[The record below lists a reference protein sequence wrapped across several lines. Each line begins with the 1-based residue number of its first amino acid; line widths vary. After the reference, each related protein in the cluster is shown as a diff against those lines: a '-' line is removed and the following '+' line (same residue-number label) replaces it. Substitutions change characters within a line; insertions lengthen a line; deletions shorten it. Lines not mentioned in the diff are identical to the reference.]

1 MTTIIARASES
12 NHWYGK
18 DGKPAYTVMGAN
30 GKERSTTLRDA
41 RKMGLVPSVT
51 TIIKCAAS
59 PGLEAWKLN
68 QMMLAALT
76 LPRSANEPEED
87 FIVRIQRDSKE
98 HAKMAAERGT
108 AVHTAIE
115 SMYSGVMH
123 AEFAEHQAGVYRE
136 IEKEFGV
143 TEFQPEKAF
152 AHELGFGGKLDLF
165 TPNYQD
171 RGLVIDIKTK
181 EFSDPAKVQG
191 YDEHMMQ
198 LAAYRVGV
206 GLPLAECA
214 NVFVS
219 VTVPGLVA
227 VKKWNPDELDRG
239 WKMFESLLVFWYAK
253 TGLDKETP

>member
-1 MTTIIARASES
+1 MTTIVARAAES
-12 NHWYGK
+12 NHWYAK
-18 DGKPAYTVMGAN
+18 DGKPAYSVMGAN

-41 RKMGLVPSVT
+41 RKMGLIPSVT
-51 TIIKCAAS
+51 TIIKSAAS
-59 PGLEAWKLN
+59 PGLEVWKLN

-76 LPRSANEPEED
+76 LPRVDNEPEEE
-87 FIVRIQRDSKE
+87 FISRIQRDSKE

-108 AVHTAIE
+108 AVHTAVE

-123 AEFAEHQAGVYRE
+123 AEFADHQAGVYRE

-152 AHELGFGGKLDLF
+152 AHKLGFGGKLDLF

-181 EFSDPAKVQG
+181 EFSDPSKVAG

-198 LAAYRVGV
+198 LAAYREGV
-206 GLPLAECA
+206 DLPNADCA

-219 VTVPGLVA
+219 VTVPGLV
-227 VKKWNPDELDRG
+227 VINKWSQEDLARG
-239 WKMFESLLVFWYAK
+239 WEMFNSLLTYWQAK
-253 TGLDKETP
+253 NQHK

>member
-1 MTTIIARASES
+1 MTTIVARAAES

-18 DGKPAYTVMGAN
+18 DGKPAYSVIGAN

-41 RKMGLVPSVT
+41 RKMNLVPSVT
-51 TIIKCAAS
+51 TIIKSAAS
-59 PGLEAWKLN
+59 PGLEVWKLN

-76 LPRSANEPEED
+76 LPRVENEPEEE
-87 FIVRIQRDSKE
+87 FISRIQRDSKE

-108 AVHTAIE
+108 AVHTAVE

-123 AEFAEHQAGVYRE
+123 AEFVDHQAGVYRE

-165 TPNYQD
+165 TPKYQD

-181 EFSDPAKVQG
+181 EFGDPSKVVG
-191 YDEHMMQ
+191 YDEHVMQ

-206 GLPLAECA
+206 DLPNADCA

-219 VTVPGLVA
+219 ITVPGLV
-227 VKKWNPDELDRG
+227 VINKWSQQDLARG
-239 WKMFESLLVFWYAK
+239 WSMFQGLLSYWQAK
-253 TGLDKETP
+253 NQHK

>member
-1 MTTIIARASES
+1 MTTIVVRAAES
-12 NHWYGK
+12 NHWYAK
-18 DGKPAYTVMGAN
+18 DGKPAYSVMGAN

-41 RKMGLVPSVT
+41 RKMNLVPSVT
-51 TIIKCAAS
+51 TIIKSAAS
-59 PGLEAWKLN
+59 PSLEMWKLN

-76 LPRSANEPEED
+76 LPRVDNEPEEE
-87 FIVRIQRDSKE
+87 FIARIQRDSKE

-108 AVHTAIE
+108 AVHTAVE

-123 AEFAEHQAGVYRE
+123 AEFADHQAGVYRE

-152 AHELGFGGKLDLF
+152 AHELGYGGKLDLF

-181 EFSDPAKVQG
+181 EFSDPSKVAG

-206 GLPLAECA
+206 DLPNADCA

-219 VTVPGLVA
+219 VTVPGLV
-227 VKKWNPDELDRG
+227 VINKWSQEDLARG
-239 WKMFESLLVFWYAK
+239 WEMFNGLLTYWQAK
-253 TGLDKETP
+253 NQHK

>member
-1 MTTIIARASES
+1 MTTIVARAAES
-12 NHWYGK
+12 NHWYHRSGS
-18 DGKPAYTVMGAN
+18 PAYSVIGAN
-30 GKERSTTLRDA
+30 GKERPTTLRDA
-41 RKMGLVPSVT
+41 RKMSLVPSVT
-51 TIIKCAAS
+51 TIIKSAAS

-76 LPRSANEPEED
+76 LPRVADEPEEE
-87 FIVRIQRDSKE
+87 FISRIQRDSKE

-108 AVHTAIE
+108 NVHTAIE
-115 SMYSGVMH
+115 NMYSGVMH
-123 AEFAEHQAGVYRE
+123 AEYAEHQAGVYRE
-136 IEKEFGV
+136 IEKEYGV

-152 AHELGFGGKLDLF
+152 AHAFGFGGKLDLF

-181 EFSDPAKVQG
+181 EFSDPSKVVG

-206 GLPLAECA
+206 DLPNADCA

-219 VTVPGLVA
+219 VTVPGLV
-227 VKKWNPDELDRG
+227 VIHKWSQEDLARG
-239 WKMFESLLVFWYAK
+239 WVMFESLLKFWQAK
-253 TGLDKETP
+253 NQHN

>member
-1 MTTIIARASES
+1 MTTIVARAAES

-18 DGKPAYTVMGAN
+18 DGKPAYSVIGAN

-41 RKMGLVPSVT
+41 RKMNLVPSVT
-51 TIIKCAAS
+51 TIIKSAAS
-59 PGLEAWKLN
+59 PGLEVWKLN

-76 LPRSANEPEED
+76 LPRVENEPEEE
-87 FIVRIQRDSKE
+87 FISRIQRDSKE

-108 AVHTAIE
+108 AVHTAVE

-123 AEFAEHQAGVYRE
+123 AEFVDHQAGVYRE

-165 TPNYQD
+165 TPKYQD

-181 EFSDPAKVQG
+181 EFGDPSKVVG
-191 YDEHMMQ
+191 YDEHVMQ

-206 GLPLAECA
+206 DLPNADCA

-219 VTVPGLVA
+219 VTVPGLV
-227 VKKWNPDELDRG
+227 VINKWSQQDLARG
-239 WKMFESLLVFWYAK
+239 WSMFQGLLSYWQAK
-253 TGLDKETP
+253 NQHK

>member
-1 MTTIIARASES
+1 MTTIVARAAES
-12 NHWYGK
+12 NHWYAK
-18 DGKPAYTVMGAN
+18 DGKPTYSVIGAN

-41 RKMGLVPSVT
+41 RKMGLIPSVT
-51 TIIKCAAS
+51 TIIKSAAS
-59 PGLEAWKLN
+59 PGLEVWKLN

-76 LPRSANEPEED
+76 LPRVDNEPEEE
-87 FIVRIQRDSKE
+87 FIARIQRDSKE

-108 AVHTAIE
+108 AVHTAVE

-123 AEFAEHQAGVYRE
+123 AEFADHQAGVYRE

-143 TEFQPEKAF
+143 TEFQPEKSF
-152 AHELGFGGKLDLF
+152 AHELGFGGKLDLY

-171 RGLVIDIKTK
+171 RGLVLDIKTK
-181 EFSDPAKVQG
+181 EFSDPEKVAG

-206 GLPLAECA
+206 DLPNADCA

-219 VTVPGLVA
+219 VTVPGLV
-227 VKKWNPDELDRG
+227 VINKWSQEDLARG
-239 WKMFESLLVFWYAK
+239 WAMFQGLLNYWQAK
-253 TGLDKETP
+253 NQHK

>member
-1 MTTIIARASES
+1 MTTIVARAAES

-18 DGKPAYTVMGAN
+18 DGKPAYSVMGAN

-41 RKMGLVPSVT
+41 RKMNLVPSVT
-51 TIIKCAAS
+51 TIIKSAAS
-59 PGLEAWKLN
+59 PSLEVWKLN

-76 LPRSANEPEED
+76 LPRVDNEPEEE
-87 FIVRIQRDSKE
+87 FIARIQRDSKE

-108 AVHTAIE
+108 AVHTAVE

-123 AEFAEHQAGVYRE
+123 AEFADHQAGVYRE

-152 AHELGFGGKLDLF
+152 AHELGYGGKLDLF
-165 TPNYQD
+165 TPKYQD

-181 EFSDPAKVQG
+181 EFSDPSKVAG

-206 GLPLAECA
+206 DLPNADCA

-219 VTVPGLVA
+219 VTVPGLV
-227 VKKWNPDELDRG
+227 VINKWSQEDLARG
-239 WKMFESLLVFWYAK
+239 WSMFQGLLSYWQAK
-253 TGLDKETP
+253 NQHK

>member
-1 MTTIIARASES
+1 MTTIVARAAES
-12 NHWYGK
+12 NHWYAK
-18 DGKPAYTVMGAN
+18 DGKPAYSVMGAN

-41 RKMGLVPSVT
+41 RKMGLIPSVT
-51 TIIKCAAS
+51 TIIKSAAS
-59 PGLEAWKLN
+59 PGLEVWKLN

-76 LPRSANEPEED
+76 LPRVDNEPEEE
-87 FIVRIQRDSKE
+87 FIARIQRDSKE

-108 AVHTAIE
+108 AVHAAVE

-123 AEFAEHQAGVYRE
+123 AEFADHQAGVYRE

-152 AHELGFGGKLDLF
+152 AHKLGFGGKLDLF

-181 EFSDPAKVQG
+181 EFSDPSKVAG

-198 LAAYRVGV
+198 LAAYREGV
-206 GLPLAECA
+206 DLPNADCA

-219 VTVPGLVA
+219 VTVPGLV
-227 VKKWNPDELDRG
+227 VINKWSQEDLARG
-239 WKMFESLLVFWYAK
+239 WEMFSGLLTYWQAK
-253 TGLDKETP
+253 NQHK